1 MTEKTNGS
9 RGKWNKT
16 GKMCCDTQHLSMI
29 HEILINNSH
38 TVISHTQT
46 NQELFMIKK
55 IYYSIDVNIYPKPSW
70 SSQDCKKAHTWS
82 KTNQVY
88 KRQCCKG
95 KGRAPLLCELRL
107 YITDGRQWFWC
118 MIGGQC
124 WRLAGGG
131 LELVHC
137 PRGQDTMEQWP
148 ASAASAAWQPRRQRP
163 GFVRGQWD
171 GQSGGCCHPGL
182 RCPPPTLGET
192 CWSYYTKKDDM

>member
-1 MTEKTNGS
+1 M
-9 RGKWNKT
+9 
-16 GKMCCDTQHLSMI
+16 
-29 HEILINNSH
+29 
-38 TVISHTQT
+38 
-46 NQELFMIKK
+46 
-55 IYYSIDVNIYPKPSW
+55 
-70 SSQDCKKAHTWS
+70 
-82 KTNQVY
+82 Y

-148 ASAASAAWQPRRQRP
+148 ASAASAEAGLCAGTMGWPIWRLLPHRPPLPTTNTRGNLLKLHKERRYVISKKIVTTILWSFTST
-163 GFVRGQWD
+163 GIF
-171 GQSGGCCHPGL
+171 L
-182 RCPPPTLGET
+182 RKAKG
-192 CWSYYTKKDDM
+192 SKKKIQAKKVDIIIFLNVSQKKIRI